1 MQNLR
6 NKVYHILRE
15 SENFFKADM
24 VYLAKGN
31 FWKMSGQVITSIL
44 SLGLMIMFANLLPK
58 EIYGLYRYI
67 LSLAGILSIFT
78 LTGMNQAIVQT
89 VAAGNDGAFRT
100 SIKYQLKWN
109 VMQLVAFWAL
119 ATYYFLNDNSYLG
132 ISLLVMGI
140 FSPIT
145 FALNTYGAY
154 LEGKKG
160 FKLNSIFSVIS
171 TIVYVAGMAIAIKFS
186 GETIWLVIAYSLT
199 TFASTLIFYI
209 ITLRIFHPPVSPAND
224 ALKYGRELT
233 FIGFIGPIVSQV
245 DKIVLAHFWGA
256 TALAVYSLA
265 MAIPDRVIPLIK
277 SWVSVGLPKFS
288 VKTPEEINSVFYARI
303 FQGLAVGAICFVGYY
318 FTAPY
323 LFKYLLPKYLE
334 GILYSQLLAVSFIF
348 AISNRYVGLLLI
360 SQKLSKQIF
369 VSNFT
374 QSIIRILLYVV
385 LGIWGGILGLVLAH
399 VLLSFMAIIIN
410 TLVWRHYSRSKI

>member
-1 MQNLR
+1 LR
-6 NKVYHILRE
+6 K
-15 SENFFKADM
+15 SEYFFKADM

-31 FWKMSGQVITSIL
+31 LWKMSGQIVTSIL
-44 SLGLMIMFANLLPK
+44 SLGLMIMFANLLSK
-58 EIYGLYRYI
+58 ETYGLYRYI

-109 VMQLVAFWAL
+109 LMQLIAFWSLSA
-119 ATYYFLNDNSYLG
+119 YYFITDNQYLG

-140 FSPIT
+140 FSPMILA
-145 FALNTYGAY
+145 FNTYGAY
-154 LEGKKG
+154 LEGKKS
-160 FKLNSIFSVIS
+160 FKLNSIFSVLS
-171 TIVYVAGMAIAIKFS
+171 TLIYVTGMAVTIMFS
-186 GETIWLVIAYSLT
+186 GETVWLVIAYSLT
-199 TFASTLIFYI
+199 TFASTFIFYL
-209 ITLRIFHPPVSPAND
+209 ITLRIFHPPISPASES
-224 ALKYGRELT
+224 LKYGRELT

-265 MAIPDRVIPLIK
+265 MAVPDRVIPLIK

-288 VKTPEEINSVFYARI
+288 NKSPAEINSVFYTRI
-303 FQGLAVGAICFVGYY
+303 FQGLAIGTVCFVGYY
-318 FTAPY
+318 LVAPY
-323 LFKYLLPKYLE
+323 LFKYLMPKYLE
-334 GILYSQLLAVSFIF
+334 GILYSQLLAISFIF

-369 VSNFT
+369 ISNFT

-399 VLLSFMAIIIN
+399 VLLSFLAIVIN
-410 TLVWRHYSRSKI
+410 TVVWRHYSRSNI

>member
-1 MQNLR
+1 LR
-6 NKVYHILRE
+6 G
-15 SENFFKADM
+15 SDNFFKADM

-44 SLGLMIMFANLLPK
+44 SLGLMVMFANFLPK
-58 EIYGLYRYI
+58 ETYGLYRYI
-67 LSLAGILSIFT
+67 LSLAGILSIFA
-78 LTGMNQAIVQT
+78 LNGMNQAVVQA
-89 VAAGNDGAFRT
+89 VAAGNDGVFKT

-109 VMQLVAFWAL
+109 LMQLLAFWSLGA
-119 ATYYFLNDNSYLG
+119 YYFINSNQYLG
-132 ISLLVMGI
+132 ISFLVMGV
-140 FSPIT
+140 FSPLT
-145 FALNTYGAY
+145 FVFNTYGAY
-154 LEGKKG
+154 LEGKKN

-171 TIVYVAGMAIAIKFS
+171 TIVYVAGMVVAIKFS
-186 GETIWLVIAYSLT
+186 GETVWLVVVYSLT

-209 ITLRIFHPPVSPAND
+209 VTLRIFHPPISPAND
-224 ALKYGRELT
+224 TLKYARELT
-233 FIGFIGPIVSQV
+233 FIGFINPIVSQV
-245 DKIVLAHFWGA
+245 DKIILAHFWGA

-265 MAIPDRVIPLIK
+265 IAVPDRVIPLIK

-288 VKTPEEINSVFYARI
+288 AKTPEEINSVFYTRI
-303 FQGLAVGAICFVGYY
+303 FQGMVIGVIAFVGYY

-334 GILYSQLLAVSFIF
+334 GILYSQLLAISFIF

-374 QSIIRILLYVV
+374 QSILRVLLYIVF
-385 LGIWGGILGLVLAH
+385 GIWGGILGLVLAH
-399 VLLSFMAIIIN
+399 VLLSFIAIIIN
-410 TLVWRHYSRSKI
+410 TIVWRHYSRSKI